1 MNIALIDWRRLSI
14 LVAGLICGALTAFT
28 LA

>member
-14 LVAGLICGALTAFT
+14 LAAGLICGSLSAFW

>member
-1 MNIALIDWRRLSI
+1 MNIALIDWRRLA
-14 LVAGLICGALTAFT
+14 VVAAGLICGGLSALL